1 MGESIHQLRKR
12 ALLGIAA
19 KAKDRQ
25 ATSTGGNNPQLKEI
39 LPEAVKQ
46 QTRDELGKQNIPS
59 PLLVYGHPGIFFVGK
74 YRGMRKKNARD
85 EIKEPRAGIEP
96 AIFS

>member
-19 KAKDRQ
+19 KAKERQ
-25 ATSTGGNNPQLKEI
+25 IRKPEDSVKEI
-39 LPEAVKQ
+39 LPEQNKT

-74 YRGMRKKNARD
+74 YRGMRKKMRGM
-85 EIKEPRAGIEP
+85 K
-96 AIFS
+96 